1 MRRHGDP
8 SLNAALADSTALSMS
23 ALMKM
28 KNNVV
33 YNPGHDLFIDCI
45 EEKIIVYVDGN
56 LCYIF
61 CDSLNA
67 VSYVMGKTGD

>member
-8 SLNAALADSTALSMS
+8 SLNAALAASTALSMS

-33 YNPGHDLFIDCI
+33 YNPGHDLFIDYI
-45 EEKIIVYVDGN
+45 EEKKKLYVVETYVTFLVTAYM
-56 LCYIF
+56 LCH
-61 CDSLNA
+61 
-67 VSYVMGKTGD
+67 K

>member
-33 YNPGHDLFIDCI
+33 HNPGHDLFIDCI

-56 LCYIF
+56 LCYIS

>member
-28 KNNVV
+28 KNNVE

-56 LCYIF
+56 LCYSS